1 MTLLLGMSKPEG
13 IYMSADYRV
22 TDARGGKLIDDSSVK
37 FLSVRYPP
45 DKGGPTS
52 LLGYTG
58 LAKLP
63 DGTPTGTW
71 MRETLRGESEPFE
84 ESMTHLGARLDRD
97 IARLKIPLIINV
109 LVLHGERRYSGGF
122 SNLEMDQKRILVRNS
137 FGYHL
142 QELDLQ
148 GERRY
153 SGDFSNLEMD
163 QKRILVRDSFGYH
176 LQELEGPF
184 VFANGPGR
192 TKVIAD
198 QHLYFRRAQLGV
210 RPRRPFDHM
219 RLLATVNR
227 SVAQRTKGVS
237 PYCHVQFINADDRT
251 SPMSHTFLKRGE
263 TVPFEMPLV
272 HFGVDLS
279 DLTRRFHDQLGA
291 FFRGEVDDIKGAYLD
306 SDAMNNELKRRP

>member
-71 MRETLRGESEPFE
+71 LRETLRGESEPFE
-84 ESMTHLGARLDRD
+84 ESMMHLGARLDRD
-97 IARLKIPLIINV
+97 IARLKIPLIISI
-109 LVLHGERRYSGGF
+109 LVLHGERRYSGG
-122 SNLEMDQKRILVRNS
+122 
-137 FGYHL
+137 
-142 QELDLQ
+142 
-148 GERRY
+148 
-153 SGDFSNLEMD
+153 FSNLEMD

-237 PYCHVQFINADDRT
+237 PYCHVQFINSDDRT